1 MRIDAQPLDAALN
14 AWASQTGYSV
24 LVPFERAA
32 QGKMAPKVQGK
43 YTPEES
49 LKQLLSNTG
58 LKYEFVSERTV
69 RVAKAE
75 DREKKSPEAMKKVT
89 SGDSAG
95 NPENPDLG
103 TGKDSSAES
112 NKQN

>member
-1 MRIDAQPLDAALN
+1 MKTMTYRFAIGLAAILLSTFAPAQQSSATAVTVKIEAQPLDSALN

-49 LKQLLSNTG
+49 LKLLLAKSDLG
-58 LKYEFVSERTV
+58 YEFVGQRTV
-69 RVAKAE
+69 TVQQ
-75 DREKKSPEAMKKVT
+75 T
-89 SGDSAG
+89 
-95 NPENPDLG
+95 
-103 TGKDSSAES
+103 
-112 NKQN
+112 